1 MGCIRLLERV
11 KNLGWKKERYQ
22 QNCCKAGGISMA
34 SASILAE
41 CKHQNISPS
50 MVFDYTSI
58 LPPLDVLNTISSIV
72 FCLTSYHKNEKW
84 AEALIIS
91 RFVWARNLDSLA
103 RLPLICS
110 KNLAWKSSPSF
121 SGQLL
126 LLRTSPSL
134 PDTPVGGK
142 TGHRPPLRDPPVGSN
157 FTSTSLHRQIL
168 EKLGGKS
175 GAVFFGKKCFSSV
188 VVDSVHSIFED
199 SHPKTQKILY
209 WYFQTVMIFGMIVNV
224 ALFAISSTLWYK
236 ISRLLILSS
245 LENGDDQISGNPKKP
260 SAPSRLESSYHLTFI
275 QTFPTAV

>member
-84 AEALIIS
+84 AEALII
-91 RFVWARNLDSLA
+91 RRLVWARNLDSLA

-126 LLRTSPSL
+126 LGRTSPSL
-134 PDTPVGGK
+134 PDSPVGGK
-142 TGHRPPLRDPPVGSN
+142 TGEPAAASRSSGRIQLHEHQPSPPNSRETRWKIRSC
-157 FTSTSLHRQIL
+157 
-168 EKLGGKS
+168 
-175 GAVFFGKKCFSSV
+175 FFGKKCFSSV

>member
-110 KNLAWKSSPSF
+110 KNLAWKISPSF

-126 LLRTSPSL
+126 LWRTSPSL

-142 TGHRPPLRDPPVGSN
+142 TGQPAAAPRSSGRIQLHEHQPSPPNSRETRWKIRSC
-157 FTSTSLHRQIL
+157 
-168 EKLGGKS
+168 
-175 GAVFFGKKCFSSV
+175 FFW
-188 VVDSVHSIFED
+188 
-199 SHPKTQKILY
+199 QK
-209 WYFQTVMIFGMIVNV
+209 V
-224 ALFAISSTLWYK
+224 
-236 ISRLLILSS
+236 LLICRCWLCS
-245 LENGDDQISGNPKKP
+245 LYFWGLAPQNPKNIILVF
-260 SAPSRLESSYHLTFI
+260 SNSNDIWHDCECCFI
-275 QTFPTAV
+275 CYFINTMV

>member
-84 AEALIIS
+84 AKSLMIR

-126 LLRTSPSL
+126 LGRTSPSL

-175 GAVFFGKKCFSSV
+175 GAVFFSS
-188 VVDSVHSIFED
+188 
-199 SHPKTQKILY
+199 QK
-209 WYFQTVMIFGMIVNV
+209 M
-224 ALFAISSTLWYK
+224 
-236 ISRLLILSS
+236 LLICRCWLCS
-245 LENGDDQISGNPKKP
+245 LYFWGLAPQNPKNILLVF
-260 SAPSRLESSYHLTFI
+260 SNSNDIWHDCECCFI
-275 QTFPTAV
+275 CYFINTMV

>member
-1 MGCIRLLERV
+1 
-11 KNLGWKKERYQ
+11 
-22 QNCCKAGGISMA
+22 MA

-142 TGHRPPLRDPPVGSN
+142 TGHRPPRRDPPVGSN

-175 GAVFFGKKCFSSV
+175 GAVFFLAKSA
-188 VVDSVHSIFED
+188 
-199 SHPKTQKILY
+199 SHLSLLTLFTLFLRTRTPK
-209 WYFQTVMIFGMIVNV
+209 
-224 ALFAISSTLWYK
+224 
-236 ISRLLILSS
+236 
-245 LENGDDQISGNPKKP
+245 PKK
-260 SAPSRLESSYHLTFI
+260 YYIGIFK
-275 QTFPTAV
+275 Q

>member
-110 KNLAWKSSPSF
+110 KNLAWKISPSF

-142 TGHRPPLRDPPVGSN
+142 TGQPAAAPRSSGRIQLHEHQPSPPNSRETRWKIRSCFFLAKSASHLSLLTLFTLFLR
-157 FTSTSLHRQIL
+157 TRT
-168 EKLGGKS
+168 
-175 GAVFFGKKCFSSV
+175 
-188 VVDSVHSIFED
+188 
-199 SHPKTQKILY
+199 PK
-209 WYFQTVMIFGMIVNV
+209 
-224 ALFAISSTLWYK
+224 
-236 ISRLLILSS
+236 
-245 LENGDDQISGNPKKP
+245 PKKH
-260 SAPSRLESSYHLTFI
+260 YIGIFK
-275 QTFPTAV
+275 Q